1 VRHSWW
7 ASCPASRPNHRDPL
21 AALDHVTL
29 AIRNYHDAGNALIRG
44 PLAILAAF
52 FERLGRYEPAVTIA
66 GFAVS
71 PMTAAIEPELTTAI
85 DHPRNVLGGPAYEP
99 LAREGE
105 KMTTAAMATYAFDQ
119 IDQARTQLEH
129 PS

>member
-1 VRHSWW
+1 VGQL
-7 ASCPASRPNHRDPL
+7 SRLEAEHRDPL

-52 FERLGRYEPAVTIA
+52 FDRLGRYEPAATIA

-85 DHPRNVLGGPAYEP
+85 AHPRNVLGGPAYES

-105 KMTTAAMATYAFDQ
+105 KMTTAAMVTYAFDQ
-119 IDQARTQLEH
+119 IDQARAELKIVAK
-129 PS
+129 